1 MASLT
6 VDQRDALQI
15 IKDEF
20 DAYGIGG
27 LADILAD
34 LIIKNTNANGDVA
47 TSTVRAGLRESP
59 SYKKR
64 FAGNAKRMETVARLK
79 SEGKMVPAGAGPLSE
94 AQYIATEAEYR
105 NVLREYN
112 LPAGFYDDS
121 SDFVSLI
128 GNDIRPDEVKARA
141 SMAQQAASAANPE
154 IKQQLKAL
162 YGVEENQIVSFF
174 LDPEKAQ
181 NVIQAGNTAIIA
193 GAAQRVGIS
202 LTAEQAA
209 RVAARSAPGTT
220 DVISA
225 EKISGELVSSAG
237 LEQMSVSGEAS
248 SVTGEDVLTA
258 ATGDAAAEARLERE
272 KSKRKAEYQA
282 ASGMAETQEGVV
294 GLQRAN
300 L

>member
-1 MASLT
+1 MAKLS

-20 DAYGIGG
+20 DTYGIGG

-47 TSTVRAGLRESP
+47 TSTVKAGLRESP
-59 SYKKR
+59 AYKQR

-79 SEGKMVPAGAGPLSE
+79 AEGKTVPAGAGPLSE
-94 AQYIATEAEYR
+94 AQYVATEAEYR

-121 SDFVSLI
+121 ADFINLI

-141 SMAQQAASAANPE
+141 SMAQQAASSANPE
-154 IKQQLKAL
+154 IKQQLKSL
-162 YGVEENQIVSFF
+162 YGVKESQIVSFF

-181 NVIQAGNTAIIA
+181 NVIKAGNTAVV
-193 GAAQRVGIS
+193 AATAQKAGIS
-202 LTAEQAA
+202 LTAEQAS
-209 RVAARSAPGTT
+209 RVVEKTAPGAT

-225 EKISGELVSSAG
+225 ETISANLATTAG
-237 LEQMSVSGEAS
+237 LEQASVSGEAS

-258 ATGDAAAEARLERE
+258 ATGDATAEARLKRER
-272 KSKRKAEYQA
+272 SKRQAEYQA
-282 ASGMAETQEGVV
+282 ASGMAETAKGVV

>member
-6 VDQRDALQI
+6 VDQRNALQI
-15 IKDEF
+15 IKEEF

-27 LADILAD
+27 LADILTD

-47 TSTVRAGLRESP
+47 TATVKAGLRASDT
-59 SYKKR
+59 YKIR
-64 FAGNAKRMETVARLK
+64 FAGNIKRMENVAKLK
-79 SEGKMVPAGAGPLSE
+79 AQGKMIPAGAGPLSE
-94 AQYIATEAEYR
+94 AQYVQTEAEYR
-105 NVLREYN
+105 DVLREYN

-121 SDFVSLI
+121 SDFVNLI
-128 GNDIRPDEVKARA
+128 GSDIRPDEVKARA

-154 IKQQLKAL
+154 IKQQLKSL
-162 YGVEENQIVSFF
+162 YGVEESQIMSFF

-193 GAAQRVGIS
+193 GTAQKAGIS
-202 LTAEQAA
+202 LTAEEAK
-209 RVAARSAPGTT
+209 RVALKTAPGAT

-225 EKISGELVSSAG
+225 ETISKELVGSAG
-237 LEQMSVSGEAS
+237 LEQMSVSGEVS
-248 SVTGEDVLTA
+248 SVSGEDVLTA
-258 ATGDAAAEARLERE
+258 ATGDASAEARIERE
-272 KSKRKAEYQA
+272 RSKRKAEYQA
-282 ASGMAETQEGVV
+282 ASGMAETQKGVV